1 MFLSSMAAM
10 EGADVSDRLESAF
23 KPALIKGWMIWPW
36 VQLVNFKFVPLDY
49 RVMAVNVVALGT
61 CSLVTLFCKK
71 RGFLKKN
78 KKLLF

>member
-1 MFLSSMAAM
+1 MAAM

-61 CSLVTLFCKK
+61 CFVAILIYKK
-71 RGFLKKN
+71 RGFFEEKEKN
-78 KKLLF
+78 